1 MMILNDDDDDVNLES
16 RRGVGVRGWVV
27 WGGVGAKREGAR
39 EAVDGGISTLDTRL
53 STLDARRS
61 NLESRISA
69 PDGRGF
75 DSIRFV
81 RFVRFVRSF
90 VRLAV
95 TLARSVETMSRERGD
110 GGTTGANDDDDSM
123 DECLERLSRERL
135 ERTTFSLF
143 LQRSRP
149 TDRRPTIE

>member
-39 EAVDGGISTLDTRL
+39 EAVDGGISTLDARL
-53 STLDARRS
+53 STLDARIS

-75 DSIRFV
+75 DSIRFDS
-81 RFVRFVRSF
+81 FDSFVRSS
-90 VRLAV
+90 RGD
-95 TLARSVETMSRERGD
+95 ARAIGGDDVSRTRGRRDHRRERRID
-110 GGTTGANDDDDSM
+110 ESM